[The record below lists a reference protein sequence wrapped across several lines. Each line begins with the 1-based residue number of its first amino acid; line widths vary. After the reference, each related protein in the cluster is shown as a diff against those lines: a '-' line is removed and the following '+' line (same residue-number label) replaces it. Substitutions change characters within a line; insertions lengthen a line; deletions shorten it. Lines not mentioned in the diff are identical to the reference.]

1 MHTVA
6 QYISILRTTL
16 QRGAT
21 VGLVVFVFSL
31 VSIMLLQ
38 VILRYVFNA
47 PLRWSEELARYLF
60 VWISFL
66 GMYLAYRKGAHLGL
80 DMLPH
85 MVGPS
90 IARFLAVL
98 SEAVIAG
105 TLGWAVAT
113 SGRLVSISLNQG
125 SAVLGLPMIFVY
137 AAFLV
142 GACLVI
148 ADVVLGWLE
157 RAVSLRLEDRA

>member
-1 MHTVA
+1 MPGVA
-6 QYISILRTTL
+6 HFISGIRGTL

-21 VGLVVFVFSL
+21 VALVTLVFTMVA
-31 VSIMLLQ
+31 IMLMQ

-66 GMYLAYRKGAHLGL
+66 GLYLAYRKGAHLGL

-85 MVGPS
+85 MIPPAA
-90 IARFLAVL
+90 ARVLAVV

-105 TLGWAVAT
+105 TLVWAVAT
-113 SGRLVSISLNQG
+113 SGRLITISLNQG
-125 SAVLGLPMIFVY
+125 SAVLGLPMIYVY

-148 ADVVLGWLE
+148 TDIILGWLE
-157 RAVSLRLEDRA
+157 RAVSWRAEGQA